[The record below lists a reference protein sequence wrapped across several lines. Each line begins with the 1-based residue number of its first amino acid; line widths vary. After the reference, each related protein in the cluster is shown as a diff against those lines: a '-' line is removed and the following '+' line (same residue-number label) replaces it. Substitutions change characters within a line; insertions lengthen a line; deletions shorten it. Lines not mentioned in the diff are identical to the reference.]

1 MDCIVGRNFHFHFD
15 CIIMRLI
22 YKFVVSD
29 VLKSLLNTENNSKTY
44 TMSQIN
50 TFTCEL
56 QKDVKGASQVHTA
69 PESKEQSMGS

>member
-1 MDCIVGRNFHFHFD
+1 MLFI
-15 CIIMRLI
+15 LI
-22 YKFVVSD
+22 SVLQFNAFVSMISFMP
-29 VLKSLLNTENNSKTY
+29 KYLNTENNSKTY